1 MTPRHPRY
9 PNTAQSLEFP
19 QDFLWGSAT
28 ASFQIEGATSSDGRT
43 DSIWDEFC
51 RVPGAIVNGD
61 DGTIAAD
68 HYHRYRDDVALMK
81 NLNLDAYRFSVAWPR
96 VRPDGGAVNPAGLDF
111 YSRLVDSLLEQE
123 ITPWLTLY
131 HWDLP
136 QALEERGGWTNR
148 DTVDR
153 FVEYALSVHEA
164 LKDRVR
170 IWTTLN
176 EPWCSA
182 FLGYAGGEHA
192 PGRQEPAQAM
202 RAVHNLLLAHGRA
215 ITELRAQDPTAT
227 LGITLNFTHPE
238 PKDPADAADVEA
250 ARRIDGLHNRLFL
263 DPIFRG
269 QYPQDVLDDTEN
281 LGWTEVIEDGDL
293 AAISAPIDA
302 LGVNFYHGNEVSG
315 HPQEVRETGLVRPQ
329 RPTRSP
335 FVNAEDVAFVDRN
348 LPLTDMGWEIQP
360 WGLSD
365 LLQRLHR
372 DYDLPPL
379 YITENGAAFADT
391 VNADGQVDDPG
402 RLEYIDAHLR
412 AVHEAISAGV
422 DVRGYFVWS
431 LLDNFE
437 WAYGYGKR
445 FGIVYV
451 DYETQERI
459 PKASAKWFAQV
470 AQSGTVPA
478 QAEISVSDG
487 N

>member
-1 MTPRHPRY
+1 MTPRHPRH
-9 PNTAQSLEFP
+9 PDIAKSLEFP
-19 QDFLWGSAT
+19 KDFMWGSAT
-28 ASFQIEGATSSDGRT
+28 ASFQIEGATNADGRT

-61 DGTIAAD
+61 DGTVAAD
-68 HYHRYRDDVALMK
+68 HYHRYREDVALMGD
-81 NLNLDAYRFSVAWPR
+81 LNLDAYRFSVAWPR

-111 YSRLVDSLLEQE
+111 YSRLVDSLLEKN

-136 QALEERGGWTNR
+136 QALEEKGGWTNR

-153 FVEYALSVHEA
+153 FVEYALSVHDA

-202 RAVHNLLLAHGRA
+202 RAVHHLLLAHGKA
-215 ITELRAQDPTAT
+215 VTELRKQDADAT
-227 LGITLNFTHPE
+227 LGITLNFTYAE
-238 PKDPADAADVEA
+238 PKDANDEQDVDA
-250 ARRIDGLHNRLFL
+250 ARRINGLHNRLFM
-263 DPIFRG
+263 DPILKG
-269 QYPQDVLDDTEN
+269 SYPEDIVADTES
-281 LGWTEVIEDGDL
+281 LGWTDVIEEGDL
-293 AAISAPIDA
+293 EVISAPIDA
-302 LGVNFYHGNEVSG
+302 LGINFYHGAEVSG
-315 HPQEVRETGLVRPQ
+315 HPQPSRETGVVRPE

-335 FVNAEDVAFVDRN
+335 FVSAEDVSFVARD
-348 LPLTDMGWEIQP
+348 LPLTAMGWEIQP
-360 WGLSD
+360 WGLTD
-365 LLQRLHR
+365 LLKQLNR

-379 YITENGAAFADT
+379 YITENGAAFDDS
-391 VNADGQVDDPG
+391 VNADGEVQDPD
-402 RLEYIDAHLR
+402 RIDYIDGHLR
-412 AVHEAISAGV
+412 AVHEAIAAGV

-437 WAYGYGKR
+437 WAFGYDKR

-451 DYETQERI
+451 DYETQKRI
-459 PKASAKWFAQV
+459 PKASARWFSEV
-470 AQSGTVPA
+470 AKSGMVPA
-478 QAEISVSDG
+478 RLTVKE
-487 N
+487 